1 MDFVMDALLNR
12 RHLKCLTI
20 VDDFTKE
27 SVDIVVDHGI
37 PGLYVA
43 VALDRAARFRHCV
56 QTRDQS
62 LRAAQSTSWA
72 CAKGVMLKFIQ
83 AGKPTQNAY
92 IELFNGKF
100 WDECPTNTCSR
111 RSSMPGQSLRRGVGI
126 TIPLHYT
133 HLSMLLNRIG
143 YFGLD
148 QVLWGA

>member
-83 AGKPTQNAY
+83 AGKP
-92 IELFNGKF
+92 